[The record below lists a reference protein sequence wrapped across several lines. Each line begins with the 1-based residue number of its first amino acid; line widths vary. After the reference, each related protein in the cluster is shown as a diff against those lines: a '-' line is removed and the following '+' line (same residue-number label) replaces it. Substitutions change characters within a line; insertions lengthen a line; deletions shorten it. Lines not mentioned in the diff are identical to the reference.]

1 MPRTMT
7 TPNGCSSPILMGGLS
22 AVSHT
27 DDDLKELDAILPP
40 ETVEALEAFR
50 ELTRAAFTGIID
62 AMLAERTL
70 H

>member
-1 MPRTMT
+1 MAIHDVVGTM
-7 TPNGCSSPILMGGLS
+7 N
-22 AVSHT
+22 
-27 DDDLKELDAILPP
+27 DDLKELDALLPP

-62 AMLAERTL
+62 AMWTERTL

>member
-1 MPRTMT
+1 
-7 TPNGCSSPILMGGLS
+7 MG
-22 AVSHT
+22 A
-27 DDDLKELDAILPP
+27 DDDLKELDALLPP

-62 AMLAERTL
+62 AMWAERTL

>member
-1 MPRTMT
+1 M
-7 TPNGCSSPILMGGLS
+7 
-22 AVSHT
+22 
-27 DDDLKELDAILPP
+27 DDDLKELDTILPP